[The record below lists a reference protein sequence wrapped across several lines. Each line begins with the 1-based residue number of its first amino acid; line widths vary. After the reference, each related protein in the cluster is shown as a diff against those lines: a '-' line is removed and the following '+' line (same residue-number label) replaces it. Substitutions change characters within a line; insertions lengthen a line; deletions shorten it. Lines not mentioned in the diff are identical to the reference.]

1 MNGLIN
7 LRWDRSIR
15 LDQIEGIS
23 ATMKDGEKTTYR
35 LRLADNDISETIT
48 ADQQDRIQ
56 GYPLQLIPAQSGTY
70 ALHADVVDGEVQHHQ
85 VPVISWARCL
95 DGSIRIV
102 TPAGIDDGHVW
113 SEGSGYVLMPNGT
126 VQAVSEYIADTSFPT
141 LTAYLAHVLDQA
153 KAMEAVR

>member
-15 LDQIEGIS
+15 LDQVEGIT
-23 ATMKDGEKTTYR
+23 ATMTDDGKTTYR
-35 LRLADNDISETIT
+35 LRLADDEFGHTIS
-48 ADQQDRIQ
+48 ADQQDRLQ

-102 TPAGIDDGHVW
+102 TPAGVDDGHVW
-113 SEGSGYVLMPNGT
+113 SEGSGYVLMPDGT
-126 VQAVSEYIADTSFPT
+126 VCAVSEYLADTSFPT

-153 KAMEAVR
+153 TAMEAVR